1 MSPMDLEDLR
11 LLVAVA
17 EQGSIAGA
25 ARQVGISASLASRR
39 IAALEAEVGAR
50 LLLRT
55 TRSLV
60 PTDAGHALLRWAR
73 EAVADWSRL
82 RDEIGALQG
91 RASGLVRL
99 ATNDYAASA
108 YLPAI
113 LADFAAWQPDI
124 RISVSIALEPPRLL
138 DGTCD
143 VAIHAGRRPA
153 ADLVGRRI
161 YSYRRRL
168 VASPTYLGARPAPA
182 TPSDLAQHRCLTHTV
197 SEPEEWCFEAA
208 DGLIIGHPVRSH
220 FASDSW
226 VMLRELALAGAGIA
240 RLSETLAK
248 PGLSDG
254 RLVELLPGF
263 RSVYADGDP
272 PAMWVLVAH
281 RRLPLRTR
289 LFADYVAERLL
300 SQHRAGTG

>member
-1 MSPMDLEDLR
+1 MDLDALR

-55 TRSLV
+55 TRSLA
-60 PTDAGHALLRWAR
+60 PTEAGKALLRWAR
-73 EAVADWSRL
+73 EAVADWAQL
-82 RDEIGALQG
+82 RDEIGALEG
-91 RASGLVRL
+91 RAAGLVRI

-108 YLPAI
+108 YLPPI
-113 LADFAAWQPDI
+113 LVGFAAWQPEI
-124 RISVSIALEPPRLL
+124 RISVSIALEPVRLL
-138 DGTCD
+138 DGACD

-161 YSYRRRL
+161 YAYPRRL
-168 VASPTYLGARPAPA
+168 VASPDYLRGRPRPLK
-182 TPSDLAQHRCLTHTV
+182 PGDLAQHRCLTHTV
-197 SEPEEWCFEAA
+197 SEPAEWCFEAA
-208 DGLIIGHPVRSH
+208 DGTITGHPVRSH
-220 FASDSW
+220 FACDSW
-226 VMLRELALAGAGIA
+226 VMLRELALAGAGVA
-240 RLSETLAK
+240 RLSDSLVRPALA
-248 PGLSDG
+248 DG
-254 RLVELLPGF
+254 RLMELLPEY

-272 PAMWVLVAH
+272 PAMWVLFAH

-300 SQHRAGTG
+300 ALHRAAEV